1 MEVYFPGTEKWY
13 DIKTGAAYAGG
24 REITVPVT
32 MEGIP
37 VYQRAGTI
45 IPRKLRHRRSSTQME
60 NDPYTLVCLL
70 TLLLSPDMGYFCKC
84 LFLKHLTTYVH
95 LSLPPFIS
103 LVSVDL

>member
-13 DIKTGAAYAGG
+13 DIKSGAAYAGG

-60 NDPYTLVCLL
+60 NDPYTLVGLL
-70 TLLLSPDMGYFCKC
+70 ALLLLHYYGP
-84 LFLKHLTTYVH
+84 FLQFLNTSQLNVH
-95 LSLPPFIS
+95 LSSPL
-103 LVSVDL
+103 

>member
-60 NDPYTLVCLL
+60 NDPYTLVGLL
-70 TLLLSPDMGYFCKC
+70 ALLLLHYYG
-84 LFLKHLTTYVH
+84 LFLQFLNTSQLNVH
-95 LSLPPFIS
+95 LSSPL
-103 LVSVDL
+103 